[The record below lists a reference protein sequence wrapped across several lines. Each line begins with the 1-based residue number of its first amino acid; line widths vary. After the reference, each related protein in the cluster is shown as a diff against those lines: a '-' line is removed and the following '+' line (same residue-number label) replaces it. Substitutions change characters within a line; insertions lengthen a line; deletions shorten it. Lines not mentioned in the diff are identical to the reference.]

1 MTTTLPQHTD
11 EPTRPDNERRR
22 PRLSWPTGPQWLT
35 IGERFGL
42 LILLVGIAVTWSVKY
57 SDTFATERN
66 WQTIASS
73 QSVNLVIAL
82 ALLVPLLSN
91 NFDLSVGSTASLSA
105 MLAAGLMARQGWSL
119 SMALVGV
126 VVIGIAIGA
135 INGLLVTKLGLN
147 GLIATIGS
155 ATVLDGLQTWYSHNL
170 SISSGFSQKIIDFG
184 TANLWKIPWITVT
197 ALLMAVVVG
206 YVVTQTPLG
215 RRLAAMGSSNT
226 AARLVG
232 VRVDRLVLTSYMVS
246 GGLGAMAGILMLAQL
261 GSALPG
267 ASGVGILLPA
277 LAAVYLGA
285 STWRP
290 GQFNVVGTIL
300 GLLLVAV
307 TVSGLTLAG
316 AASWVGGVA
325 NGLAL
330 ILAVGASAAFRR
342 KRSGS

>member
-1 MTTTLPQHTD
+1 MTTTMQPQTD
-11 EPTRPDNERRR
+11 GPAQPDDKGDRK
-22 PRLSWPTGPQWLT
+22 RLTWPTGPQWLT
-35 IGERFGL
+35 IGEKFGL
-42 LILLVGIAVTWSVKY
+42 LILLVGIVITWSVRFP
-57 SDTFATERN
+57 DTFATEGN
-66 WQTIASS
+66 WKTIASS

-105 MLAAGLMARQGWSL
+105 MLCAGLMSRSGWSL
-119 SMALVGV
+119 PMAILGVLVVGV
-126 VVIGIAIGA
+126 LIGA
-135 INGLLVTKLGLN
+135 INGLLVTRLGLN
-147 GLIATIGS
+147 GLIATIGT
-155 ATVLDGLQTWYSHNL
+155 ATVLDGLQSWYSDNL

-184 TANLWKIPWITVT
+184 TATLWKVPWIAVV
-197 ALLMAVVVG
+197 ALFLAAVVG
-206 YVVTQTPLG
+206 YVVTHTPLG
-215 RRLAAMGSSNT
+215 RRLVAMGSSNT

-232 VRVDRLVLTSYMVS
+232 VRVDRLVLMSYMTS
-246 GGLGAMAGILMLAQL
+246 GALGAAAGVLMLAQQ

-290 GQFNVVGTIL
+290 GQFNVMGTIL

-325 NGLAL
+325 NGTAL

-342 KRSGS
+342 KRNGS